1 MLIVRQKRSRSCL
14 WAERIKRRERKRSKK
29 ERGGSQNPI
38 TQPLSYTNGH
48 GVRKKGVQKRAQQ
61 RPGKKIDRMIQE
73 KLSRN
78 KRLKKIT
85 SEHV

>member
-1 MLIVRQKRSRSCL
+1 MPIVRQKRSRSCL

-38 TQPLSYTNGH
+38 TQPNGH
-48 GVRKKGVQKRAQQ
+48 GVKKKGVQKRAQQ
-61 RPGKKIDRMIQE
+61 RPGKKIDRMNQE